1 MKEFPT
7 LESEKSAPR
16 VENIEIQI
24 TEEKKNVNYLLLKLT
39 IALITAKFTN
49 SEQAEQVFYNK

>member
-24 TEEKKNVNYLLLKLT
+24 TEEKKKCKLPTIKANNSFNYGE
-39 IALITAKFTN
+39 IYQF
-49 SEQAEQVFYNK
+49 

>member
-24 TEEKKNVNYLLLKLT
+24 TEEKKM
-39 IALITAKFTN
+39 
-49 SEQAEQVFYNK
+49 